1 MNFSRK
7 SLFFFYLEI
16 LHRQQEILGE
26 EKFLYATTSV
36 LDDRFER
43 KKKNWKEE
51 KIEKKVETG
60 EA

>member
-16 LHRQQEILGE
+16 LHQQEILGE

>member
-43 KKKNWKEE
+43 KKKLERRENR
-51 KIEKKVETG
+51 KKVETG